1 MPDQINAHQSYTKL
15 RARLYQQYDAKGGD
29 NADAVRLKNGQLYVK
44 KGVDHGWWR
53 QTARDQKYASAAHA
67 IKTAINQEFAGLMVN
82 QQPLGNL
89 VFQRLNN
96 PTKIAHTDLQ
106 MIHHELQ
113 KAVKQATENAP
124 ESQKAMAKHLDRLMD
139 EATTGSRHAK
149 NVQLSQWNKI
159 VTGTLALK
167 KAIVKDLL
175 AGDPAV
181 YGANDGAAAEAKAQ
195 QIIDDFSKDKDG
207 LYKHVGLN
215 PATWSKAAT
224 ALKKMGIPFSKV
236 EELGDTIN
244 MGAKIR
250 QTGRQVVDY
259 DTSIKRQVQNLTARL
274 PRSDQNTMKRLTDDS
289 NRLLSQYK
297 AYAGLAGMGG
307 SRNRE
312 MLFDGLKENARM
324 AAALAKNLPTTPA
337 DLNISG
343 PELVEIQGSPKL
355 SEQLKADLRNLR
367 VLQRRLQQHAAAM
380 QDLALSLV
388 PRDQRGIGTRPAM
401 TPPKLLN
408 APSKLHNFS
417 LQDSGLDRNAWMPKG
432 IYTKSNQ
439 GQQLARQNLA
449 FFTTEY
455 NQAKAA
461 VRGALEQF
469 QNAPTDANLEA
480 LNNAVEEASI
490 ANDYLLD
497 KLDDASRRHRPRFG
511 HQHHEQLHHI
521 QGNKHWVQRQRQVL
535 QDLKLMITQVNDQRN
550 EPSVLDNIHPA
561 DALANVQRQQANL
574 DQLMKPL
581 PPQPQ
586 VPKHLRTIPNL
597 EDHPVIDD
605 PDDNLNFPDLP
616 LDSNRPL
623 PPEVPEPRSSAELWA
638 QMPTPQG
645 NDSEVDFQGMEAP
658 IPGVKQTAD
667 LVIDGNY
674 GLEDDDD
681 SIDDIPN
688 VDIDSEEEL
697 LGQINTLDDK
707 EDSLKTKTPAGVAP
721 DEFIVHD
728 ENSDQS
734 SMLGNDL
741 KQTAGSGDDDIDDL
755 YANPNDQ
762 ADLSIT
768 LGGPNSSKLK
778 TDST

>member
-15 RARLYQQYDAKGGD
+15 RAQLYQQYDAKGGD

-44 KGVDHGWWR
+44 KGVDHGWWG
-53 QTARDQKYASAAHA
+53 QTARNRKYASAAHA

-82 QQPLGNL
+82 QQPLGDV
-89 VFQRLNN
+89 VFQKLNN
-96 PTKIAHTDLQ
+96 PTKIEHADLQ

-113 KAVKQATENAP
+113 KAIKQATEHAP
-124 ESQKAMAKHLDRLMD
+124 EPQKKAMAMHLDRLMD

-167 KAIVKDLL
+167 KAMVKDLL

-181 YGANDGAAAEAKAQ
+181 YGANDGAVAEAKAQ

-207 LYKHVGLN
+207 LYKHAGLT

-224 ALKKMGIPFSKV
+224 ALKKMGIPFTNV

-259 DTSIKRQVQNLTARL
+259 NMSIKRQVQNLTACL

-307 SRNRE
+307 PRSRE
-312 MLFDGLKENARM
+312 MLFNGLKENARM

-355 SEQLKADLRNLR
+355 NEQLKADLRNLR

-401 TPPKLLN
+401 TPPELLN
-408 APSKLHNFS
+408 TPSTLHNFS
-417 LQDSGLDRNAWMPKG
+417 IEDSGLDRNAWMPKG
-432 IYTKSNQ
+432 VYTKSNQ

-461 VRGALEQF
+461 VCGALEQF

-480 LNNAVEEASI
+480 LNDAVEEASI
-490 ANDYLLD
+490 ANDYLLN
-497 KLDDASRRHRPRFG
+497 KLDDASRRHRPRLG
-511 HQHHEQLHHI
+511 HQHQEQHDHI
-521 QGNKHWVQRQRQVL
+521 QGNKHRVQRQRQAL

-550 EPSVLDNIHPA
+550 ESSMFDNIHPA
-561 DALANVQRQQANL
+561 DALANTQRQQSSL
-574 DQLMKPL
+574 DQLVKPL
-581 PPQPQ
+581 PRVEQTADL
-586 VPKHLRTIPNL
+586 VFEDGGYGLEGHDDGLDDIPNV
-597 EDHPVIDD
+597 DIDSEGKL
-605 PDDNLNFPDLP
+605 PGQITTLDDK
-616 LDSNRPL
+616 L
-623 PPEVPEPRSSAELWA
+623 PPEVPEPRGVAELWK
-638 QMPTPQG
+638 QESTPQG

-658 IPGVKQTAD
+658 IPGVEQTAD
-667 LVIDGNY
+667 LVIDGNS

-681 SIDDIPN
+681 SMDDIPN

-707 EDSLKTKTPAGVAP
+707 EDVKR
-721 DEFIVHD
+721 
-728 ENSDQS
+728 
-734 SMLGNDL
+734 
-741 KQTAGSGDDDIDDL
+741 TAGSGDDDIDDL

-768 LGGPNSSKLK
+768 LGGQNSSKLK
-778 TDST
+778 ADSI